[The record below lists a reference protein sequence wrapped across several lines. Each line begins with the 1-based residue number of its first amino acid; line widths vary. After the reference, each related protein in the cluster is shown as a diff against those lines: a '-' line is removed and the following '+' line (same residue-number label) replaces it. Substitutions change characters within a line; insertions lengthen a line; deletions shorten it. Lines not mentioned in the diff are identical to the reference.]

1 MKKITKF
8 INQIIK
14 DTKNRMACDS
24 IFLMAVFGLFLFGI
38 IFILSCIGSLCN
50 FEPNM
55 FFFERGIIILLFL
68 MGISSISIILYTAL
82 KVVYSFILYL
92 IKVWKSL

>member
-1 MKKITKF
+1 
-8 INQIIK
+8 
-14 DTKNRMACDS
+14 
-24 IFLMAVFGLFLFGI
+24 
-38 IFILSCIGSLCN
+38 
-50 FEPNM
+50 
-55 FFFERGIIILLFL
+55 